1 MEAGGRAPYPC
12 IVVGT
17 DGSATATE
25 AVRRTAAL
33 AQRLHC
39 PLLVAVAFRRPSASE
54 LGPPSF
60 QAQLPTDAAL
70 SPGYRGAAELAQDA
84 AALATAAAPGVD
96 VDTAAVEGEAAEA
109 LVDLAEARPGSL
121 LAVGSQGMTGS
132 RRFLLGAV
140 PNKVS
145 HHAPGDV
152 LIVRTGSGHV
162 DGVPSKV
169 LVATDGSKTARRALD
184 RALALAGALG
194 VEVSVLTVSG
204 DSSAGRRVLDD
215 AVERA
220 ERLGVTAT
228 PLLHTG
234 DPATEILAAAR
245 QQDLVVVGNRGM
257 TGGARFLLGSVPHK
271 VSHHVETDLL
281 IVKTSGEA
289 SGRAHGHDLG

>member
-1 MEAGGRAPYPC
+1 MAAGGKAPYAS

-33 AQRLHC
+33 ADRLGC
-39 PLLVAVAFRRPSASE
+39 PLLVAVAFRRPSRAE
-54 LGPPSF
+54 LGPPSV
-60 QAQLPTDAAL
+60 QAQMPTEDAL
-70 SPGYRGAAELAQDA
+70 SPGFRGASELAQDA
-84 AALATAAAPGVD
+84 AGLATAAAPGVD

-132 RRFLLGAV
+132 RRFLLGAI

-152 LIVRTGSGHV
+152 LIVRTDSGHA
-162 DGVPSKV
+162 GGLPSTL
-169 LVATDGSKTARRALD
+169 LVATDGSRTAGRALD
-184 RALALAGALG
+184 RGLGLGAALG
-194 VEVSVLTVSG
+194 SAVTVLCVAS
-204 DSSAGRRVLDD
+204 DSSAGQRVLDE
-215 AVERA
+215 ALERG
-220 ERLGVTAT
+220 ERVGVAAT
-228 PLLHTG
+228 PQLRAG
-234 DPATEILAAAR
+234 DPATEILAAG
-245 QQDLVVVGNRGM
+245 QGFDLVVVGNRGM

-281 IVKTSGEA
+281 IVKTD
-289 SGRAHGHDLG
+289 RD